1 MHPKVDE
8 AFRNGHPGRMTS
20 GRPEDDHIRARE
32 GAEEALLDTPL
43 PHGGA
48 LPPGLLGNRPFVWL
62 AASFGVSQLGF
73 WAFFLAIIGQASYR
87 NHAGVFQL
95 AVLFSSFSVTFI
107 LLTVPFGMIVDRWS
121 PKWLMIVSGLISL
134 ASILIAVIGTSLPW
148 LDAAFAIDGV
158 AAALIIPARGSLT
171 ALMVKE
177 RDLVRANGMLN
188 TASMFA
194 VIIGP
199 GTAGLVERHSGHAVI
214 YWYIFAAIVAG
225 ILLNLFVPDR
235 RPRGKDESRFAADLT
250 EGFRVSWH
258 VPELR
263 DLVFLSCGIWFLTT
277 VLITLEPLYVR
288 GVLHR
293 GVDGLGFLWSAHGVG
308 SFLGAAALT
317 RSRNAHGHEV
327 FLLGVSL
334 IVAGAGFLAY
344 VGSSFFVVAVGGT
357 VVLGVG
363 FAWYLSLSQAL
374 IQRVTAENLRGRV
387 TGVVGMIQEFAAMS
401 CSLLIA
407 GLGGL
412 ITSVQPYLIGAGALL
427 FVSGFYGLRAGRR
440 IERLRAGA
448 VLAPLRE

>member
-1 MHPKVDE
+1 M
-8 AFRNGHPGRMTS
+8 
-20 GRPEDDHIRARE
+20 ARR
-32 GAEEALLDTPL
+32 LVRRL
-43 PHGGA
+43 P
-48 LPPGLLGNRPFVWL
+48 
-62 AASFGVSQLGF
+62 QLGF

-134 ASILIAVIGTSLPW
+134 ASIMIAVFGTTLPW

-214 YWYIFAAIVAG
+214 YWYIFAAIGAG
-225 ILLNLFVPDR
+225 ILLNLLVPDR
-235 RPRGKDESRFAADLT
+235 RPRGQDESSFTADLT
-250 EGFRVSWH
+250 EGFRVSWR

-277 VLITLEPLYVR
+277 VLVTLEPLYVK

-317 RSRNAHGHEV
+317 RSRKAHGHEV

-334 IVAGAGFLAY
+334 MVAGAGFLAY
-344 VGSSFFVVAVGGT
+344 VGSSFFAVAVAGT
-357 VVLGVG
+357 VVPRLRLVSESLAGPDPARHRREPPGAGDRRGRDDPGVRRHVVLADHRRARRADHLGPAVPG
-363 FAWYLSLSQAL
+363 RWGPCYLS
-374 IQRVTAENLRGRV
+374 RGS
-387 TGVVGMIQEFAAMS
+387 TGCGPAAGS
-401 CSLLIA
+401 
-407 GLGGL
+407 
-412 ITSVQPYLIGAGALL
+412 
-427 FVSGFYGLRAGRR
+427 SG
-440 IERLRAGA
+440 
-448 VLAPLRE
+448 